1 MPSRRRPL
9 TMDNMNNRTRPVA
22 QLYRALESEI
32 FHQMAQTF
40 KRRANIPM
48 GESGTLQYQ
57 IERLAD
63 LQNIEESTIKRLAQM
78 TGRVEE
84 EIREALI
91 TNGGDVI
98 HDTDHF
104 LKQAGI
110 RVTPVKDVRRLVD
123 TYINQTF
130 LEIDNYINQT
140 LITTNFGQGS
150 LAMMYRDA
158 LSDVQISFSAGHY
171 TLDEAIGRAVMKWI
185 DKGVPST
192 FIDKG
197 GHRWSMTR
205 YVETVLRST
214 NSRLYNELRI
224 RRMAEFDMT
233 LVVMSSKLSARE
245 ACAPIQGKV
254 VDISVDRKKP
264 NYPNVHDYG
273 YGEPWG
279 TRGINCGHMWF
290 PYKEGISHNT
300 QVQYDPEEAM
310 EMEKLN
316 QQRNKLD
323 RDIDK
328 LRQKIDAAET
338 LELKQ
343 LPDLKDRL
351 KRKMTERRQ
360 FEESWR
366 ELRQDF
372 YDRSK

>member
-40 KRRANIPM
+40 KYNLHEAEPDL
-48 GESGTLQYQ
+48 LQYQ
-57 IERLAD
+57 IERMSD
-63 LQNIEESTIKRLAQM
+63 LHRIESDTIRRLAKVS
-78 TGRVEE
+78 GKAES
-84 EIREALI
+84 EILDAMIE
-91 TNGGDVI
+91 NGGDVI

-110 RVTPVKDVRRLVD
+110 RVTPVKDVRRLVN
-123 TYINQTF
+123 TYINQAF

-254 VDISVDRKKP
+254 IDISPDRKKP
-264 NYPNVHDYG
+264 NYPNIYDYG
-273 YGEPWG
+273 YGTPAG

-290 PYKEGISHNT
+290 PYKEGISKNN
-300 QVQYDPEEAM
+300 QVQYDATEAV

-316 QQRNKLD
+316 QVRNRLD

-328 LRQKIDAAET
+328 LRQKIDAART
-338 LELKQ
+338 LELDQ
-343 LPDLKDRL
+343 LPRLQERL
-351 KRKMTERRQ
+351 KRKMNERRI
-360 FEESWR
+360 FEDSWK